1 MRGHAAL
8 LIAEGVHPKI
18 IQERLDHS
26 SIRVT
31 LDTYGH
37 LLPGVDEVAAT
48 AVDEAFRGSDIGQ
61 KSDTRPAVIGLED

>member
-1 MRGHAAL
+1 M
-8 LIAEGVHPKI
+8 
-18 IQERLDHS
+18 
-26 SIRVT
+26 T

-37 LLPGVDEVAAT
+37 LLPGVDEHEVAAT